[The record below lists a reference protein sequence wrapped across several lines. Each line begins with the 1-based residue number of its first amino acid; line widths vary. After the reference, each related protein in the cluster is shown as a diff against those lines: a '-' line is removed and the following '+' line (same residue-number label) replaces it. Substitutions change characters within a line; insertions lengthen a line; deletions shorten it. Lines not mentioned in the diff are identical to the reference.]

1 MKPSRVRN
9 FIAFCFLMNLFT
21 QVFAQQPNGFGVYVV
36 GPGIEEPVAL
46 FQPLPAYTPEARAA
60 RVEGIVF
67 VQAVIRKDGT
77 VDTFKVLKGLGYGL
91 DESAINTI
99 ATKWRFR
106 PGTFNGKPV
115 DVQANIVVS
124 FRLFQGPGEVGI
136 PVPSAALAQTPAG
149 QMVDTPAKAV
159 PAAIPA
165 DQQATKEQLANLF
178 ELLRI
183 REQVASL
190 SKTLPALM
198 QQQITAR
205 MKQMQQNNPAI
216 ASPTQEQQQAISKI
230 MNRFMERVLDLYKS
244 DEMIADM
251 TELYQK
257 YLTRS
262 DVDGIIAFYSSPAG
276 QHLLVIQPVIMQEYL
291 PLVMQRMQDWVKT
304 LTDEMQKELMERIKP
319 NAPSAD
325 KPTQK

>member
-1 MKPSRVRN
+1 MKLSRVRN
-9 FIAFCFLMNLFT
+9 FIAFCFLMNLLT
-21 QVFAQQPNGFGVYVV
+21 QVFAQQPNGSGVYVV

-46 FQPLPAYTPEARAA
+46 FKPLPAYTPEARAA

-106 PGTFNGKPV
+106 PGTLNGKPV
-115 DVQANIVVS
+115 DVQAHIVVS
-124 FRLFQGPGEVGI
+124 FRLFQGPGEVESL
-136 PVPSAALAQTPAG
+136 VPSAALAQAPAG
-149 QMVDTPAKAV
+149 QTVDTPAKAV

-205 MKQMQQNNPAI
+205 MKQMQQNNPAL
-216 ASPTQEQQQAISKI
+216 ASPTEEQQQAISKI
-230 MNRFMERVLDLYKS
+230 MNRFMEQVLDPYKS

-251 TELYQK
+251 TQLYQK

-262 DVDGIIAFYSSPAG
+262 DADGIIAFYSSPAG
-276 QHLLVIQPVIMQEYL
+276 QRLLDIQPVIMPEYL
-291 PLVMQRMQDWVKT
+291 SLVMQRMQDRVKT
-304 LTDEMQKELMERIKP
+304 LTDDMQKELTERIKP
-319 NAPSAD
+319 KAPSAD